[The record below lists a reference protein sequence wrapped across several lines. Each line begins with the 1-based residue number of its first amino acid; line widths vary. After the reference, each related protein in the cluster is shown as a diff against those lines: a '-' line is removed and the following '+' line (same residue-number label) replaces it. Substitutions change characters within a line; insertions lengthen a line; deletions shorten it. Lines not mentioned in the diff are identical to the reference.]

1 MFVRNKIITET
12 FFTLIWIY
20 IDSSCEK
27 NNLLR
32 IRKEICTDQE
42 QFTSKTVQNKY
53 VGNLRWEDN
62 RGWTFSL
69 EEALLWIMDL
79 YFVQKWWFKVK
90 TSYWYICFIQ
100 IHRFSLHKTLTDGL
114 EWCGLLWCLNQL
126 FGLPF
131 WRHPFTPE
139 DPLVNKLC
147 IARFFHEETTSS
159 ISLDGLR
166 VNTF

>member
-12 FFTLIWIY
+12 FLTLIWIY

-27 NNLLR
+27 IISFESGKRSAQIKNSL
-32 IRKEICTDQE
+32 QA
-42 QFTSKTVQNKY
+42 KTVLNKY

-79 YFVQKWWFKVK
+79 YFVQKWRFKVK
-90 TSYWYICFIQ
+90 TSHWYICFIQ
-100 IHRFSLHKTLTDGL
+100 IHSFSLHKTLTDGL

-131 WRHPFTPE
+131 WRHPFTAE

-147 IARFFHEETTSS
+147 IAKFFHEETTSS

-166 VNTF
+166 VNRF